1 MEIQDTQQGVGWT
14 QVSSKRPRGNQQQQG
29 ENNYVQVIPVRN
41 PIIIIEFL
49 HSARN
54 LVFDQETRTRLLN
67 TSPFKGKFV
76 GTGEVR
82 SYKFEL
88 FLEIK
93 NINLI
98 PDLLNV
104 DHLMEGPIKH
114 QIKCCSPTNAQ
125 SVDHTYGT
133 LRDMH
138 PSISVERVMANLS
151 IDNENNRRIGVTI

>member
-1 MEIQDTQQGVGWT
+1 M
-14 QVSSKRPRGNQQQQG
+14 
-29 ENNYVQVIPVRN
+29 
-41 PIIIIEFL
+41 
-49 HSARN
+49 
-54 LVFDQETRTRLLN
+54 
-67 TSPFKGKFV
+67 
-76 GTGEVR
+76 
-82 SYKFEL
+82 
-88 FLEIK
+88 
-93 NINLI
+93 I

-151 IDNENNRRIGVTI
+151 IDNENNRRTGVIIIEAKRLLRKEGDALVPSKTIKQFIMAGYSWVIYGRFVTAERGQRFFW